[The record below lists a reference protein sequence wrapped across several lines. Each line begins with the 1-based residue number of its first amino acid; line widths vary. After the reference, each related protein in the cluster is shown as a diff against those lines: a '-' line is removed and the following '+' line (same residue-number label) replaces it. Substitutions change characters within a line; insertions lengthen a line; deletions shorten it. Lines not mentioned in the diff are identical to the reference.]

1 MVTLLDRKKEEEK
14 AQALTDG
21 SLGVVDPVRSK
32 KSTKGRDKDTP
43 TTVWDAPRDF
53 ADFSRITEETQ
64 VVHEE
69 GNAASRDGNTPFQN
83 VHGLTV
89 PPHLEANGT
98 QQAVF

>member
-32 KSTKGRDKDTP
+32 KSTEGRDKDTP

-53 ADFSRITEETQ
+53 ADFS
-64 VVHEE
+64 
-69 GNAASRDGNTPFQN
+69 
-83 VHGLTV
+83 
-89 PPHLEANGT
+89 
-98 QQAVF
+98 